1 MLSCSLCERQKFS
14 ESHKLK
20 CFGARNQVR
29 AARFMTV
36 SFIGCSMNAI
46 ELVVRNLSVGGLGTT
61 KSRDMT
67 LVWWL
72 LTSSEMSV
80 LHVSHVWWPIPR
92 WKWLSNYEN
101 RRLGPLGSSILDP
114 IYVIYAF
121 GSMISCILCERQTF
135 SESHKL
141 KLFGARNQFRAA
153 RFVTVLIIARSLN
166 AMEWVVEN

>member
-20 CFGARNQVR
+20 RFGARNQVR

-46 ELVVRNLSVGGLGTT
+46 ELVVPNLSVGGLGTT

-92 WKWLSNYEN
+92 WKWLSNYEK
-101 RRLGPLGSSILDP
+101 SSSGTTGIINFWPHICDICLWIDALLYSLWETKIFRKSQIEALWYP
-114 IYVIYAF
+114 KSVQ
-121 GSMISCILCERQTF
+121 S
-135 SESHKL
+135 
-141 KLFGARNQFRAA
+141 GAICD
-153 RFVTVLIIARSLN
+153 RFDYCT
-166 AMEWVVEN
+166 

>member
-20 CFGARNQVR
+20 RFGARNQVR

-92 WKWLSNYEN
+92 WKWLSNYEKSSSGTTGIIN
-101 RRLGPLGSSILDP
+101 FGPHICDTCLWIDALLYSLWETNIFRKSQIEALWCP
-114 IYVIYAF
+114 KSVQ
-121 GSMISCILCERQTF
+121 S
-135 SESHKL
+135 
-141 KLFGARNQFRAA
+141 GAICD
-153 RFVTVLIIARSLN
+153 RFDYCT
-166 AMEWVVEN
+166 

>member
-20 CFGARNQVR
+20 RFGARNQVR

-92 WKWLSNYEN
+92 WKWLSNYEKSSSGTTGIIN
-101 RRLGPLGSSILDP
+101 FGPHICDICLWIDALLYSLWETKNFRKVTNWSSLVP
-114 IYVIYAF
+114 E
-121 GSMISCILCERQTF
+121 IS
-135 SESHKL
+135 SEQRDLWPFWLLHV
-141 KLFGARNQFRAA
+141 A
-153 RFVTVLIIARSLN
+153 
-166 AMEWVVEN
+166 